1 MTKLPK
7 RSKDLRNGDLESQVD
22 PLMVGSVAKAFRI
35 LDAFDPARPSLSL
48 TQLAAT
54 TDFDKSATQ
63 RFAHSLVK
71 LGFLYK
77 DPATKRFELAPR
89 NLDLGYR
96 YLRTNRTLD
105 RAMPYL
111 LQLSQETE
119 ETVNLTM
126 LDGTEIVYLARFMS
140 RHVLSIDVMV
150 GTRLPAYCTAPGI
163 AMLSCL
169 SREQGR
175 NILRRSD
182 LIAYTPST
190 TYRLADLEEKI
201 AKAARAGYDVACEER
216 IRGDLSIAA
225 PVVSAGGYPEAAVNI
240 GLSRARYTPEVA
252 EEKFAQLVVATAAAI
267 SRKPT

>member
-1 MTKLPK
+1 MKYPARPK
-7 RSKDLRNGDLESQVD
+7 RPQKDDVESQAD

-35 LDAFDPARPSLSL
+35 LDVFDPGRPSLSL
-48 TQLAAT
+48 TQLAVAAG
-54 TDFDKSATQ
+54 FDKSATQ

-71 LGFLYK
+71 LGFLLK
-77 DPATKRFELAPR
+77 DPETKRFELAPR

-96 YLRTNRTLD
+96 YLRTNKTLD

-111 LQLSQETE
+111 LQLSRETE

-126 LDGTEIVYLARFMS
+126 LDGTDIVYLARFMS

-169 SREQGR
+169 AREQARG
-175 NILRRSD
+175 ILHQSE
-182 LIAYTPST
+182 LVAYTPNT
-190 TYRLADLEEKI
+190 TYRIADIEQKI
-201 AKAARAGYDVACEER
+201 VKAARNGYDIACEER

-225 PVVSAGGYPEAAVNI
+225 PIISASGYPEAAVNI
-240 GLSRARYTPEVA
+240 GLSCARYTPEVA
-252 EEKFAQLVVATAAAI
+252 EEKFARLIVATAAAI
-267 SRKPT
+267 SQKPT